1 MSALYHLPLMEIA
14 IILLLSIS
22 QAHSWMLHPS
32 CTNDPLMRD
41 VITKAIN
48 SAIEM
53 AGDAA
58 TELNKPDASLDP
70 NVKDLGTYLFG
81 NTVNTRLAGVFL
93 GRVANGFGQEDEYV
107 NDHLWANM
115 LIFCNTDHWEPAYRT
130 INMVGA
136 PPVQERKPGEVSSGS
151 KHIID
156 MDEAG
161 VKQCGGTL
169 ATYAAFVVNTGV
181 RYRLLVG
188 KQSYMQLC
196 PWYLR
201 KINAS
206 PYQGSWAVKRWDM
219 FVTASRGVVQTL
231 LGSRT
236 AMDAAARL
244 DHTLVHEFTHA
255 DIVVPKCIKD
265 EANCA
270 SDTMPISVSVTG
282 GSRDIPSGW
291 IPKLSEF
298 KSYFWPN
305 CVAKANNPG
314 WDNGVYNADN
324 LAYAALGVRQI
335 KNGNRVEKSGTLTA
349 IASLKARALKFL
361 GLGAN

>member
-1 MSALYHLPLMEIA
+1 MSALCRLPLLEIA

-22 QAHSWMLHPS
+22 QAHCWMLHPS
-32 CTNDPLMRD
+32 CTDDPLMRD
-41 VITKAIN
+41 VITKGIN
-48 SAIEM
+48 SAMTM
-53 AGDAA
+53 AGNAA
-58 TELNKPDASLDP
+58 TELNKPDGSLDP

-81 NTVNTRLAGVFL
+81 NTDNTRLAGVFL
-93 GRVANGFGQEDEYV
+93 GRVANGFGQQDEYV
-107 NDHLWANM
+107 NDHSWANM

-136 PPVQERKPGEVSSGS
+136 PPVQERKPGMLSSG
-151 KHIID
+151 KHVIEI
-156 MDEAG
+156 EESEL
-161 VKQCGGTL
+161 KQCSGTL
-169 ATYAAFVVNTGV
+169 ASAAAFVVNTG
-181 RYRLLVG
+181 RLLG
-188 KQSYMQLC
+188 STQSYMQIC

-206 PYQGSWAVKRWDM
+206 PYQGTWAVKRWNI

-255 DIVVPKCIKD
+255 NLVVPKCIKQ
-265 EANCA
+265 NCDR
-270 SDTMPISVSVTG
+270 DTMPITVSVTG
-282 GSRDIPSGW
+282 GSLDIASGW
-291 IPKLSEF
+291 IPKLSDF
-298 KSYFWPN
+298 KAYFWPN
-305 CVAKANNPG
+305 CVAKANNQG

-324 LAYAALGVRQI
+324 LAYAALGVQQI
-335 KNGNRVEKSGTLTA
+335 KNGNRVEKSGALTA
-349 IASLKARALKFL
+349 IASAKARALQFL